1 MKQINWNAEKNQ
13 RLMSERGVS
22 FEDVVFALHSGGL
35 LDDGLHPNREK
46 YPNQRL
52 FVVRIEDYAWL
63 VPYVENDRE
72 FFLKTI
78 IPSRKAT
85 KKFLRGVAWS
95 RPN

>member
-13 RLMSERGVS
+13 QLMSERGVS
-22 FEDVVFALHSGGL
+22 FEDVLFSFQSGGL
-35 LDDGLHPNREK
+35 LDDGTHPNRGK

-52 FVVRIEDYAWL
+52 FVVRIDDYAWL

-72 FFLKTI
+72 IFLKTV

-85 KKFLRGVAWS
+85 KTFLGG
-95 RPN
+95 